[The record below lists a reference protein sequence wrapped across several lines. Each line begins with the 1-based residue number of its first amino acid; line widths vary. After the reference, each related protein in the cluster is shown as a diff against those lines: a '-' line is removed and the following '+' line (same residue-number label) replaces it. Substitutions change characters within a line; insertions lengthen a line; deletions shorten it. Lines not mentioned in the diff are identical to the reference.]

1 MNRNNIEKL
10 ITLYLVN
17 SSELSSKQLEELS
30 GWISASRENA
40 VYFAKAA
47 YLHRNIHDCL
57 CSSAIAKGLE
67 DTAGLSCDTNCFS
80 IPAEKS
86 ELDKIARSEEKQ
98 PPLPKKKQISRQT
111 NLKEPELHKTERRF
125 SKGLLAFAVSGVA
138 AVLFLVIYANFIPV
152 QAGKLI
158 QTHDVHFSDDTKIG
172 ENNEIYADRYV
183 RIFEGIAEFE
193 FISGARA
200 VVEGPA
206 EVRLTGK
213 NKAFLSYGKFFAH
226 VPERANGFTLETQ
239 NCDVVDIGTEFGVE
253 TGIDGQ
259 TTVQML
265 KGEAKL
271 SSSRTQQTISGNAAR
286 GLDKKGEI
294 SNIEPNTSKF
304 ARKINIG
311 SLGVWRG
318 QNISIADL
326 VCGGEGFGSG
336 KGYTL
341 LPLKDDWK
349 HMMEAGNVSKVQRM
363 PYQVFKEVP
372 DNKYVDCIFS
382 SNGEN
387 DSIQITSE
395 GLETK
400 ALRLSQGDSFWGI
413 AAGKKGSEIP
423 VQFNKRLFTV
433 ESEEAVVFTANLG
446 FTIDLRRIRNT
457 VRPLEL
463 DRFKSG
469 FDINPGGKALESKL
483 DVFVLIDGE
492 PSFSKMEVVPE
503 DKQFELDITIPE
515 DARYLTLALCDGGN
529 SNGGDNG
536 VFINPEIELKFE

>member
-1 MNRNNIEKL
+1 MDSSNIEKL
-10 ITLYLVN
+10 ITLYLIN
-17 SSELSSKQLEELS
+17 SSELSVQQLEELS
-30 GWISASRENA
+30 NWIEESRENA

-67 DTAGLSCDTNCFS
+67 DTAGFACENNNT
-80 IPAEKS
+80 EKAGQS

-98 PPLPKKKQISRQT
+98 PPLPKKSQNSRQI
-111 NLKEPELHKTERRF
+111 NFKKPEPHKTERRY

-138 AVLFLVIYANFIPV
+138 AILFLVIYANFIPV
-152 QAGKLI
+152 QAGKLT
-158 QTHDVHFSDDTKIG
+158 QTHNVHFSDDTKIG

-193 FISGARA
+193 FISGTRA

-213 NKAFLSYGKFFAH
+213 NSAFLSYGKFFAQ
-226 VPERANGFTLETQ
+226 VPERASGFKVQTQ

-259 TTVQML
+259 TTVQMI
-265 KGEAKL
+265 KGSAQV
-271 SSSRTQQTISGNAAR
+271 SSSQIQQSISGTAAR
-286 GLDKKGEI
+286 SLDKKGEI
-294 SNIEPNTSKF
+294 SSTDPDTSKF

-318 QNISIADL
+318 QSISIADL
-326 VCGGEGFGSG
+326 VCGGDGFGSG
-336 KGYTL
+336 KRSSL

-349 HMMEAGNVSKVQRM
+349 QKIEAGDVSKVQRM
-363 PYQVFKEVP
+363 PYQVFKQVP
-372 DNKYVDCIFS
+372 GNEYIDCIFS
-382 SNGEN
+382 SNGESE
-387 DSIQITSE
+387 SIKITSN

-413 AAGKKGSEIP
+413 AAGREGSNLP
-423 VQFNKRLFTV
+423 VQFNKNFFTV
-433 ESEEAVVFTANLG
+433 ENEEVVVFTANLG
-446 FTIDLRRIRNT
+446 FTLDLRRIRNT
-457 VRPLEL
+457 VRPLKL
-463 DRFKSG
+463 DGFKSG
-469 FDINPGGKALESKL
+469 FDINPGSEAYESKL
-483 DVFVLIDGE
+483 DVFVLFDGE
-492 PSFSKMEVVPE
+492 PAFSKMEIVPE

-536 VFINPEIELKFE
+536 VFMNPEIELKFE